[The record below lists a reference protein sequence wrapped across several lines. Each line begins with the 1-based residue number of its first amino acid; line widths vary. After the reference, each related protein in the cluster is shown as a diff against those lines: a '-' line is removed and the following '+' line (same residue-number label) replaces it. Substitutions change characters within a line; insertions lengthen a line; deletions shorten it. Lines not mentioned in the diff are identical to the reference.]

1 MLQLLQVV
9 DGYELPETY
18 AIAVEPPPKGPETV
32 TIESGEHTIG
42 APSRGFAYDNERGR
56 HTVVVSAFEIDRTP
70 VSQATYARFAE
81 ETGANVASH
90 RRGGV
95 GVEMYVDRDQ
105 RSLAQRRP
113 AKICCRWGRSQ
124 LRKLGRTTSGCVA
137 HEPPRSTLC
146 SGPKKTSEYSGYGNA
161 SKPG

>member
-1 MLQLLQVV
+1 MPATSFCEYADTKPRKTPIWFALSEDRPLGPGRVVLGQLGDLLEQLRAALVV
-9 DGYELPETY
+9 EVLRRELLR
-18 AIAVEPPPKGPETV
+18 VG
-32 TIESGEHTIG
+32 GE
-42 APSRGFAYDNERGR
+42 A
-56 HTVVVSAFEIDRTP
+56 
-70 VSQATYARFAE
+70 
-81 ETGANVASH
+81 GANVASH

-113 AKICCRWGRSQ
+113 AKICCRWGKSQ